1 MLTQMPA
8 FISVNRSERLPTS
21 AGEQLRQPERVE
33 GRPPVPQWVASQVRP
48 DLERAPQR
56 LQATFGKA
64 IICEVR
70 SSSSH
75 MPIPI
80 LDFRMKTTLNI
91 DDRVMAELK
100 REASRQGRT
109 MSELVETALRLLCS
123 PSTKAGKDPC
133 PSKVP
138 QRRST
143 RRRCRPRCPVPRHG
157 GSLVPSIP
165 MCWSTPPMRTRN
177 FIPPAATGSSD
188 NGRERM
194 LGTLLGRSSRS
205 FCA

>member
-64 IICEVR
+64 ILCKVR

-100 REASRQGRT
+100 REAARQGRT
-109 MSELVETALRLLCS
+109 MSELVETALRLLLALDES
-123 PSTKAGKDPC
+123 GEGSLPFQSSAAAEHSSTLPTAMPCTTPWRVASARRRYQCAGL
-133 PSKVP
+133 
-138 QRRST
+138 
-143 RRRCRPRCPVPRHG
+143 RRRCGLAISYRLPRLARATTGVSGC
-157 GSLVPSIP
+157 LVHY
-165 MCWSTPPMRTRN
+165 
-177 FIPPAATGSSD
+177 
-188 NGRERM
+188 
-194 LGTLLGRSSRS
+194 LGDPQ
-205 FCA
+205 